1 MAESSPETRKLLRIP
16 VGRNTRAPLY
26 HTARH
31 NPRSSVRI
39 PFGSRETFHVH
50 SHRSTSPFPAQAVVH
65 APSRIRRPVFFAS
78 IPDCAQR
85 RRRRSELPQRPPGQE
100 RASFSPVPPNFGAMS
115 PSIRDSLKFFQAGL
129 SSATQCVKPEA
140 RELVGEYDRTG
151 YAARSSAPGASPA
164 RTRRRRMPGCADTH
178 ARRPLQNG
186 VHPVIIAL
194 LLTICPMVTTFRTSR
209 SARPD
214 SGGALPSPPRRDRMA
229 AGSLSNA
236 RCAAACSTSFG

>member
-26 HTARH
+26 HTAPH

-100 RASFSPVPPNFGAMS
+100 RASFSPVPPNVHVMS
-115 PSIRDSLKFFQAGL
+115 RVSGTASNSSRPAIRPRHQR
-129 SSATQCVKPEA
+129 VKPEA
-140 RELVGEYDRTG
+140 SELVGDYDRTG
-151 YAARSSAPGASPA
+151 YAARSSAPGAPPA
-164 RTRRRRMPGCADTH
+164 RTRRH
-178 ARRPLQNG
+178 
-186 VHPVIIAL
+186 
-194 LLTICPMVTTFRTSR
+194 SR
-209 SARPD
+209 SAATAEARPPTR
-214 SGGALPSPPRRDRMA
+214 S
-229 AGSLSNA
+229 SL
-236 RCAAACSTSFG
+236 RCC